1 MGCLQL
7 NDELQSE
14 LYSIAQHY
22 LACSHAMGSS
32 TMYSL
37 VLVMTT
43 WSLSVFVAL
52 SSAGLCGK
60 PLQPS
65 LTSLLIA
72 VAAVTVTDCRTSDC
86 VLVVNSGD
94 SGKTSS

>member
-1 MGCLQL
+1 
-7 NDELQSE
+7 
-14 LYSIAQHY
+14 
-22 LACSHAMGSS
+22 MGSC
-32 TMYSL
+32 TLYSL

-52 SSAGLCGK
+52 SSVGLCGK

-72 VAAVTVTDCRTSDC
+72 VVAVTVTDCCANDC
-86 VLVVNSGD
+86 VVVVGSKRVTRGRQVLE
-94 SGKTSS
+94 GPLLYP